1 MKQVV
6 LTILLLILIMAAVKA
21 QDESEKSFIQRGE
34 VHGNFQAEAQYYL
47 EDSLIGAPIVPE
59 KLGMNG
65 FGNVNYTNGPISA
78 GFRYESYQNALQGF
92 PIGYRGNGIP
102 YRYFTYNNDQLSF
115 TLGHFYEQ
123 FGNGLVLRTYEE
135 RGLGYDN
142 VLDGI
147 RVLFRPAAGVV
158 LKGVIGQQRIFFDQ
172 GEGIVRGI
180 DGEFSLN
187 EMIASLSESKH
198 RITIGAS
205 FVSKYQADQ
214 RTELILPENV
224 GTGGLRVNYKINKV
238 RIGGEYVYKMNDPSL
253 DNGYRYK
260 SGETIFLQGSYS
272 RKGFGLNMSAMRVDN
287 MSFKS
292 DRDQD
297 GNNLLINYLPALTRQ
312 QTYNLL
318 ATLYPYATQ
327 LNGQVG
333 AQIDLIKKFNRKTT
347 LGGKYG
353 TTIAFNLS
361 AYNNLD
367 TVSVSD
373 PQREELGL
381 LPEYTSDY
389 GSVGE
394 VFWRE
399 ANVEITKKFSKKVS
413 SILNYSY
420 IEYNQNVIEG
430 KSNPW
435 NLIYA
440 SIFVADITYRFNQKH
455 ALRTELQGLI
465 TEEDKGS
472 WATALLE
479 YTYAPHWFLAVM
491 DQYNYGNKKEIE
503 RIHYFN
509 VSTGYNNAG
518 TRVMLSYGRQRAG
531 IFCVGGVCRF
541 VPASNG
547 FYMSITHSF

>member
-333 AQIDLIKKFNRKTT
+333 
-347 LGGKYG
+347 
-353 TTIAFNLS
+353 
-361 AYNNLD
+361 
-367 TVSVSD
+367 
-373 PQREELGL
+373 
-381 LPEYTSDY
+381 
-389 GSVGE
+389 
-394 VFWRE
+394 
-399 ANVEITKKFSKKVS
+399 
-413 SILNYSY
+413 
-420 IEYNQNVIEG
+420 
-430 KSNPW
+430 
-435 NLIYA
+435 
-440 SIFVADITYRFNQKH
+440 
-455 ALRTELQGLI
+455 
-465 TEEDKGS
+465 
-472 WATALLE
+472 
-479 YTYAPHWFLAVM
+479 
-491 DQYNYGNKKEIE
+491 
-503 RIHYFN
+503 
-509 VSTGYNNAG
+509 
-518 TRVMLSYGRQRAG
+518 
-531 IFCVGGVCRF
+531 
-541 VPASNG
+541 
-547 FYMSITHSF
+547 